1 MRSSYTVTLFSKPPQ
16 RESAPSGYVVSIAL
30 HVFIFAV
37 ILASVH
43 KVRVV
48 EKEFVNRKGAVRLLN
63 MRVSDASARWYPP
76 TNMLRHSAAAAR
88 HAASASGSTGQSKI
102 PQAPRISANFATKR
116 PAPQTL
122 IQPEVP
128 PDQQLL
134 PKIPMPQA
142 LVWTSGEIKK
152 QKIVTPKP
160 QPAGEVH
167 VKPSLARP
175 NTELNPAEVSLS
187 TIPFETKAPMP
198 VPGRTTPVKVNGP
211 TPAKQ
216 IPQTASI
223 ETEQVSPAR
232 VISLSDQKLVDGTAA
247 LAVVNQ
253 VAQADSEGSPT
264 LGQAANGTQTGID
277 KTGSGEAGAGA
288 GRGPGDAGN
297 GVDRGVAK
305 NGGTG
310 AGSAEGSSIAGTD
323 NIPSEAMGDEHIK
336 LPPTGKFGMVVVGA
350 EPEEDYPETAGLWT
364 GRMVYTVYL
373 QTDTSQNWILQYS
386 LLRSLQQKSEEKRR
400 PDAPYPFDMMR
411 PNLIS
416 QDVVLVH
423 GFVNESGRFE
433 KLSIAYPPA
442 YAQSALLL
450 RALKQWEFRP
460 AMNEGQPTMVEVLL
474 IIPGEAD

>member
-48 EKEFVNRKGAVRLLN
+48 EKEFTNRKGAVRLLN
-63 MRVSDASARWYPP
+63 MRETDASARWYPP
-76 TNMLRHSAAAAR
+76 TTMLRHSAAAAR
-88 HAASASGSTGQSKI
+88 HAASAGGSTGQSKM
-102 PQAPRISANFATKR
+102 PQAPRISSNFATKR

-134 PKIPMPQA
+134 PKIPVPQA
-142 LVWTSGEIKK
+142 LVWTAGEIKK
-152 QKIVTPKP
+152 PKIVTPKP

-167 VKPSLARP
+167 VKPSLAKP

-253 VAQADSEGSPT
+253 VSQADSEGSPT
-264 LGQAANGTQTGID
+264 LGQAANGSQIATGNA
-277 KTGSGEAGAGA
+277 GSGQAGAGS
-288 GRGPGDAGN
+288 GRGPSDAGN
-297 GVDRGVAK
+297 GANSGMAQ
-305 NGGTG
+305 NGGSG
-310 AGSAEGSSIAGTD
+310 ADPTEGYSVAGTD
-323 NIPSEAMGDEHIK
+323 IPSEAMGDEHIK
-336 LPPTGKFGMVVVGA
+336 LSPTGKFGMVVVGA
-350 EPEEDYPETAGLWT
+350 EPEEEYPETAGLWT

-373 QTDTSQNWILQYS
+373 QTDTEQNWILQYS
-386 LLRSLQQKSEEKRR
+386 LLRSLQQKSEGRRR
-400 PDAPYPFDMMR
+400 PDAPWPYDMMR
-411 PNLIS
+411 PNLMS

-460 AMNEGQPTMVEVLL
+460 AMNEGQPAIVEVLL
-474 IIPGEAD
+474 IIPGEAE

>member
-1 MRSSYTVTLFSKPPQ
+1 MRSSYTVTLFSRPPQ
-16 RESAPSGYVVSIAL
+16 RESAPSGYVVSIVL
-30 HVFIFAV
+30 HAFIFAV

-48 EKEFVNRKGAVRLLN
+48 EKEFMNRKGAVRLLN
-63 MRVSDASARWYPP
+63 MRESDVSARWYPA

-88 HAASASGSTGQSKI
+88 HAVSAGGSTGHSKM
-102 PQAPRISANFATKR
+102 PQAPRISSNFATKK

-142 LVWTSGEIKK
+142 LVWTAGEIKK

-167 VKPSLARP
+167 VKPSLAKP
-175 NTELNPAEVSLS
+175 NTALNPAEVSLS

-198 VPGRTTPVKVNGP
+198 VPGTTTPVKVNGA

-216 IPQTASI
+216 IPQTASV

-247 LAVVNQ
+247 LAVVNE
-253 VAQADSEGSPT
+253 VSQADSEGSPT
-264 LGQAANGTQTGID
+264 LGQAASGAQVDTGNAGTGHT
-277 KTGSGEAGAGA
+277 GAGA
-288 GRGPGDAGN
+288 GRGTADAGN
-297 GVDRGVAK
+297 GTESGVAQ
-305 NGGTG
+305 NGGSAAG
-310 AGSAEGSSIAGTD
+310 AAEGDSIAGADT
-323 NIPSEAMGDEHIK
+323 IPSEAMGDEHIK
-336 LPPTGKFGMVVVGA
+336 LPRTGHYGMVVVGA

-386 LLRSLQQKSEEKRR
+386 LLRSLQQKAENRRR
-400 PDAPYPFDMMR
+400 PDAPFPYDMMR
-411 PNLIS
+411 PILIS

-460 AMNEGQPTMVEVLL
+460 AMNEGQPATVEVLL
-474 IIPGEAD
+474 IIPGEAE